1 MVGVTLGAGEED
13 NLRRSLRG
21 GNVGGD
27 SCRQGFTLAQSLVQL
42 NSLKGRA
49 CPVLRPAL
57 LTTDRILD
65 PQHCTKRHT

>member
-13 NLRRSLRG
+13 NLRQSLRG

-27 SCRQGFTLAQSLVQL
+27 SCRRGFTLGQSLVQL